1 MESLSQLHPQIVHF
15 PIALLIVYALLEI
28 IGSIFKKDF
37 FSKAA
42 HLILFLGVLG
52 AFAAVLTGNS
62 AEDAARALSKAGA
75 SIPLKAIAE
84 HSDYA
89 NFVIWFFAG
98 LLVLRTYFVL
108 KKKFI
113 GAIKY
118 LFVILAIIG
127 TFFVYRT
134 GYLGGKLVYKFGVG
148 TELKKMEIKN
158 LPPKRGE

>member
-15 PIALLIVYALLEI
+15 PIALFFVYVLLEI
-28 IGSIFKKDF
+28 IGAVSKKEF
-37 FSKAA
+37 FSRAA

-62 AEDAARALSKAGA
+62 AEDAARELSKEGA
-75 SIPLKAIAE
+75 SIPFKAIEE

-89 NFVIWFFAG
+89 NFIIWFFAG

-108 KKKFI
+108 KKKFT

-118 LFVILAIIG
+118 LFAVLAIAG
-127 TFFVYRT
+127 AFFVYRT
-134 GYLGGKLVYKFGVG
+134 GYLGGRLVYKYGVG
-148 TELKKMEIKN
+148 TDLKKMELKTPR
-158 LPPKRGE
+158 LKSGE